1 MDEKEQMYKELLE
14 MVYESV
20 QDIVNKEYE
29 RLWKYDLTIPLSLKD
44 ALKGLTKDEL
54 TKIRQNLNLKGLSTL
69 NKKELIDRITPLI
82 STNLKKILYT
92 FDEERYNLLK
102 KIIANGGYIKV
113 DDMDFGKFNHFRD
126 YGIAF
131 TGWKDDDMILAMP
144 VEIIEAFKGY
154 DNHEYRKIVER
165 NTIWIHLIKGMLY
178 YYGVMDLEYITK
190 KLEEYTR
197 EKCDFIEVLNVIYS
211 ASECHI
217 QISAGVVGFKD
228 FRVMD
233 EIKIRD
239 EQKARE
245 DIPYYNFTKKEI
257 LRASNENYIE
267 KTPQTNKF
275 TRYLK
280 TNYDIGNEEIDEFLN
295 IINFMINNGD
305 SIGEIITRLQE
316 NFEMDSLEQIH
327 LISTFLMDIHN
338 NTRLWILKGHTPNEA
353 VKMHESHEKDK
364 TNIIDMKSRKK
375 IGRNDPCPCGSGKKY
390 KRCCGK

>member
-1 MDEKEQMYKELLE
+1 
-14 MVYESV
+14 
-20 QDIVNKEYE
+20 
-29 RLWKYDLTIPLSLKD
+29 
-44 ALKGLTKDEL
+44 
-54 TKIRQNLNLKGLSTL
+54 
-69 NKKELIDRITPLI
+69 
-82 STNLKKILYT
+82 
-92 FDEERYNLLK
+92 
-102 KIIANGGYIKV
+102 
-113 DDMDFGKFNHFRD
+113 
-126 YGIAF
+126 
-131 TGWKDDDMILAMP
+131 
-144 VEIIEAFKGY
+144 
-154 DNHEYRKIVER
+154 
-165 NTIWIHLIKGMLY
+165 
-178 YYGVMDLEYITK
+178 
-190 KLEEYTR
+190 
-197 EKCDFIEVLNVIYS
+197 
-211 ASECHI
+211 
-217 QISAGVVGFKD
+217 
-228 FRVMD
+228 MD